1 MAMGGSL
8 AACTKTG
15 FQVSFM
21 IESLLPLLLIL
32 AGFYVWQNAMRARD
46 LARGLGRNLCAQAN
60 VQLLDQSVALQRLKL
75 VRVPSHGVLL
85 RRDYG
90 FEFSV
95 DGKDRHRGTL
105 SIIDGR
111 LLVHN
116 LAVPTQAVPPPASN
130 VIQLPLPQNATRH

>member
-1 MAMGGSL
+1 
-8 AACTKTG
+8 
-15 FQVSFM
+15 M
-21 IESLLPLLLIL
+21 IESLLPLLLVL
-32 AGFYVWQNAMRARD
+32 AGFYLWQNALRARE
-46 LARGLGRNLCAQAN
+46 LARILSRDLCAQAH
-60 VQLLDQSVALQRLKL
+60 VQLLDQTVALQRLKL
-75 VRVPSHGVLL
+75 VRAPARGLLL

-116 LAVPTQAVPPPASN
+116 LAVEMRAAPEVASN
-130 VIQLPLPQNATRH
+130 VVTLPLPPNGTRH

>member
-1 MAMGGSL
+1 
-8 AACTKTG
+8 
-15 FQVSFM
+15 M

-46 LARGLGRNLCAQAN
+46 LARSLGRNLCAQAS

-75 VRVPSHGVLL
+75 VRVPSRGVLL

-116 LAVPTQAVPPPASN
+116 LAVPTQAVPPASN
-130 VIQLPLPQNATRH
+130 VIQLPLPQNAPRH